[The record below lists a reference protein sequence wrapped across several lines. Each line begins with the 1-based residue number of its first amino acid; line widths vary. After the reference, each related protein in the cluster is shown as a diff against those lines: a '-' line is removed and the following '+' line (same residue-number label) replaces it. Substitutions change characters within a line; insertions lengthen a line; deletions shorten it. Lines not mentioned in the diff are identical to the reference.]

1 MPNPLI
7 TIEERMYSVGEVARM
22 TEHRIDY
29 IRDLVESGVLLGL
42 RPETSNG
49 GQGQWRIYPES
60 LRKWLGIGNRRLLRR
75 KLRQAER
82 ETMSCDALM
91 EK

>member
-1 MPNPLI
+1 MPNTLI
-7 TIEERMYSVGEVARM
+7 TIEERMYSVGEVARV

-29 IRDLVESGVLLGL
+29 IRGLVESGVLLGL

-49 GQGQWRIYPES
+49 GKGQWRIYPES
-60 LRKWLGIGNRRLLRR
+60 LRKWLGIGDQRKQRRRR
-75 KLRQAER
+75 QQLER
-82 ETMSCDALM
+82 GIAMYDALM